1 MGKHV
6 QREAATG
13 KARAQ
18 KALAE
23 HNKAQLRRLQAFHTV
38 TQRGGTETDRN
49 MMPVTGFLE
58 VQPERGCSWEGFG
71 EKE

>member
-6 QREAATG
+6 QRDAATG

-18 KALAE
+18 RALAE
-23 HNKAQLRRLQAFHTV
+23 HKAQLRRLQAFHTV
-38 TQRGGTETDRN
+38 TRRGGTETDRN

-58 VQPERGCSWEGFG
+58 VQPERGCSLEGI
-71 EKE
+71 